1 MGNINKKFN
10 LRSTFKPA
18 KQRQEALLA
27 KSPLY
32 NLGKPSPLNHDYPAR
47 HKHKNIRQQKPEG
60 QRGFEFV
67 EGTDNE
73 FVLID
78 EQELKPIE
86 NYGDSRFY
94 DKTVIDEDGNET
106 SANQQIS
113 EYATQLSN
121 MYNQG
126 GITGGTFGG
135 ITGEKN
141 VTAKPLSISIKK
153 QMYKGPKV
161 SGSVFGR
168 SNFQSSDSQ
177 QIGFTQPELAVDDQ
191 GQPIYNY
198 DTESYEYV
206 GGQAPVIPENQMTPQ
221 QVENLIRQSG
231 GYVTF
236 NPESGMLEG
245 GTGGVIDPNSPVSSG
260 NSSVYGYVP
269 RGEEQISD
277 AASNFYKS
285 TAGGRGTS
293 RYIQPGS
300 IEYSSYYTDDDYMT
314 NVNAAKAE
322 EAKGIASNYQ
332 RAFERSG
339 CNKSDAAAR
348 SSKCRHYQRLI
359 NQYSSQAGL

>member
-18 KQRQEALLA
+18 KQKQEALLA

-47 HKHKNIRQQKPEG
+47 HKHRNITQKKSEG
-60 QRGFEFV
+60 RGFESV

-73 FVLID
+73 FMLID
-78 EQELKPIE
+78 EQELQPIE
-86 NYGDSRFY
+86 DYGNSRFY
-94 DKTVIDEDGNET
+94 DKIVIDKDGNET

-135 ITGEKN
+135 ITADKN
-141 VTAKPLSISIKK
+141 VTAKPLSINIRK

-161 SGSVFGR
+161 TGSIFGR
-168 SNFQSSDSQ
+168 SNVSVPSSQ
-177 QIGFTQPELAVDDQ
+177 QIGFTQPELAVDGQ

-221 QVENLIRQSG
+221 QVEELLRQSG
-231 GYVTF
+231 GYINF
-236 NPESGMLEG
+236 NPETGMLEG
-245 GTGGVIDPNSPVSSG
+245 GTGGAIDPNSPAASG
-260 NSSVYGYVP
+260 RSSVYGYTA
-269 RGEEQISD
+269 RGQEEISP
-277 AASNFYKS
+277 AATNFYQATS
-285 TAGGRGTS
+285 GGRGTS

-300 IEYSSYYTDDDYMT
+300 DEYSNYYTDDDYMT

-322 EAKGIASNYQ
+322 KAKGIASNYQ
-332 RAFERSG
+332 NAFERSG
-339 CNKSDAAAR
+339 CNKSAAAAR
-348 SSKCRHYQRLI
+348 SSKCREYQRLI